1 MKNSVDDLRIEM
13 INYYST
19 QRFRNSRLDHSKHRV
34 RPKIKDQTT
43 LSINPRDES
52 KPESRHESNLKPSC
66 GEIDEENVRRD
77 YSNTTKTK
85 KKALS
90 LNDLNRFRRQ
100 KIQLYSRRK
109 IEKKKKKTARRQLF
123 FDDTICFKEN
133 KRNKKKF
140 SKFQKRRSSGFM
152 NLPKNSDFA
161 NRKRDNPKIRTEK

>member
-1 MKNSVDDLRIEM
+1 M

-19 QRFRNSRLDHSKHRV
+19 QRIRNSRLDHSKHRV

-66 GEIDEENVRRD
+66 GEIDKENVRRD

-109 IEKKKKKTARRQLF
+109 IEKKKDCKATTF

-133 KRNKKKF
+133 KRNIQNF
-140 SKFQKRRSSGFM
+140 KRED
-152 NLPKNSDFA
+152 LQDL
-161 NRKRDNPKIRTEK
+161 